1 MGKKCQVCG
10 GPVVNGRC
18 KYCGMPY
25 RNDMELYHLNEDRS
39 EHYRHSSAKVRKAM
53 AESEIPLPDRNKT
66 TKTPEKKASVKTT
79 QKTTQKPK
87 KKEARAS
94 KKFWRLIL
102 VLIAAAGL
110 LAEQWDTIEYRIE
123 EFIYDTFDISLDFD
137 CLFGDSTAD
146 ETGENDGDDTVG
158 TAVSAQKFE
167 ANDPYGYIFDGE
179 DYVIGEAY
187 TITEA
192 ADENSE
198 DIEYEFTIE
207 PGIYILES
215 GWGGSLTMKIRRS
228 SGKDETVKFD
238 EADHEEKIEL
248 HAGDEVSVV
257 SLDGQDNYLAM
268 YQIQQYDE

>member
-10 GPVVNGRC
+10 GSVVNGRC

-66 TKTPEKKASVKTT
+66 TKKPEKKAAVRTT
-79 QKTTQKPK
+79 QRTTQKPK
-87 KKEARAS
+87 KKEAKAS
-94 KKFWRLIL
+94 KNFWRLIL

-110 LAEQWDTIEYRIE
+110 IAEQWDIIEYRIE

-137 CLFGDSTAD
+137 SLFGDSNA
-146 ETGENDGDDTVG
+146 
-158 TAVSAQKFE
+158 
-167 ANDPYGYIFDGE
+167 
-179 DYVIGEAY
+179 
-187 TITEA
+187 
-192 ADENSE
+192 
-198 DIEYEFTIE
+198 
-207 PGIYILES
+207 
-215 GWGGSLTMKIRRS
+215 
-228 SGKDETVKFD
+228 DETVKFD